1 MPEDRELDQL
11 IDSALSTY
19 AEPRAGLEARVLAN
33 LTAQPTR
40 RPWLPWAISLP
51 IAACIVLMLML
62 YPRHNPTEPIK
73 QANQNL
79 RAHTQPAPQSI
90 IAQAT
95 QTPTHQSQPHV
106 IAVHATHTAPKPA
119 PLPKLDTFPGARP
132 LSPQE
137 QALVHF
143 ITHAPPSELQA
154 IQQAQQEQNEPLHIA
169 AIVIQPIKP
178 LDESEKEK

>member
-62 YPRHNPTEPIK
+62 YPRHNRIEEPVH
-73 QANQNL
+73 QAQQSP
-79 RAHTQPAPQSI
+79 APHTQAAPENS
-90 IAQAT
+90 IAQAA
-95 QTPTHQSQPHV
+95 QLPAHHPQPRV
-106 IAVHATHTAPKPA
+106 IVAHATRTASA

-143 ITHAPPSELQA
+143 ITHAPPSEIQA
-154 IQQAQQEQNEPLHIA
+154 IQKSAAQQDEPLHIA
-169 AIVIQPIKP
+169 EIVIQPIKP